1 MKIGRDAF
9 MRAVDAD
16 YRRAIEHAAESF
28 ALVATTQDCQEG
40 LDAFVEKRPP
50 KYTGR

>member
-1 MKIGRDAF
+1 VAYVFSTLGRGVYAF
-9 MRAVDAD
+9 Q
-16 YRRAIEHAAESF
+16 AIAT

-50 KYTGR
+50 NYTGR